1 MANFVSINISTGYST
16 DVLAWTDASATVTK
30 AYDEDLVASN
40 GLSNGD
46 VIVESLGDNTPYD
59 GGGMWYY
66 TDNITPGS
74 TPAIPGVFQID
85 TSGVVTLLTTTD
97 PTTTTTTTTTLPLFT
112 CADFEVDVTAIEYG
126 RTGATIDTNSI
137 SLTGNATLDSISS
150 ATYISGTNDYDIDV
164 IVPGSGYSNSGQTI
178 NCTNKFQ
185 LIGVDRSIAWTSTL
199 SNFDSTGLPAQTI
212 TIQIDSEN
220 QGQFNLANHISF
232 NSSTWSSIDN
242 DVIVTLQTAS
252 TTSATLEV
260 SINENLDTNS
270 RSGEI
275 IVAHPEDGNITATT
289 QIQQSGG
296 DAIPEA
302 YDWSINMTNQG
313 DPQNPSYVDLD
324 FSLDNGGSSWTGQ
337 KVQDVEDTLDADLR
351 IHITQLPG
359 NGAIYDITDLNNALT
374 LPAILD
380 QNNGQPT
387 IRYIPNTG
395 YNIGGVETIRY
406 KAVDSA
412 PNETDDKNILITVN
426 GPQNTGPTLTS
437 FTKSVAGFGSNRTV
451 AVSLGDFAS
460 DDSDP
465 DENLTYYWSTTSI
478 GPTGGNEITTGA
490 TLQLTD
496 GILTA
501 NSKQLLTYEYT
512 GPETTPNTDPAPME
526 TFWWTAKDSQNEPA
540 DSSAT
545 GTFNV
550 SIPGN
555 SAPVFQ
561 PDSETRSV
569 QQYNSISGSVT
580 ANDSDGNPLTYSKLS
595 QSGGGSMVV
604 NSDGSWT
611 YESGTWDITPGTI
624 VDDVIEIQAD
634 DGFGG
639 TDIYTLTISVTGVSY
654 IQIEYSTLSST
665 SDNACNSNQNN
676 IGYLDI
682 QDATNINE
690 LAPGHKLYVN
700 GDFTDWVKATADA
713 TWVSVFQNIS
723 GTPTSK
729 ALQLDQDG
737 LILSSFPCA
746 VVSDQAWPL
755 IVNYST
761 NADDLCYS
769 TSENSQVWQN
779 VLDPAVHGTVSLTDV
794 FTAGGQLFTNEY
806 YANQYDQVVAP
817 SGVTVPVGFY
827 NDYSINSNQY
837 YEWLGTAW
845 STDGLGECLPPIQ
858 YATYSAKIAYNE
870 FNTNSIDAACLEDNL
885 QISTIWFRTNS
896 EIGIE
901 SLNDYERLEYVM
913 TQQVVVFT
921 DEAAANALDYDLLWD
936 STVFIAVDENSIPLS
951 EFAIWENDNS
961 SGYSGNYRW
970 KGAKNGNPDQI
981 GEANADDN
989 LALCSVNF
997 TQPAPDSVFEVNGP
1011 TVSKNQAFYA
1021 FYSCNAKFENGEA
1034 YWPMYIVDGL
1044 HTDAVNST
1052 SYIKEFIDA
1061 VGGATKLGG
1070 PTMLECVT
1078 LTHKVWAINTE
1089 DASAVL
1095 HAFYR
1100 NLGREQRTININPV
1114 DLGFTSG
1121 ATIDYGYADCSEC
1134 LSNEEAPNS
1143 FTLDIVDDAE
1153 IINRSIPNF
1162 DLEKNYELDFLS
1174 KPLLR
1179 TNPKLSTNAKL
1190 VVNLNDEM
1198 YIESIDATKELAA
1211 VEYKK
1216 WAVNRDGQWSYDLAK
1231 FFKSNNTT
1239 SDQIY
1244 LAKNNFSD
1252 FNVQESFDKQ
1262 IEEDYHYGTVY
1273 NYSKIHD
1280 EDFRMMAPIW
1290 LDRNIPSKF
1299 IVFKVNDPSIL
1310 DFDAQDNYSNI
1321 STILSNSEI
1330 IETFDLTRKSN
1341 LGNYIRNHVKSESF
1355 PSNPITFNFDKNE
1368 KTLFNGIDIKKGGF
1382 TSKGEFLYEDFVKKD
1397 QTIIAENNL
1406 ITNGFERNGLACAN
1420 LINLEFLFNDPTA
1433 DSYSINRYFGLY
1445 VDDVDSGYGSLDSAN
1460 NGVLKFKTLNSYI
1473 NDDNISAIPPFELIK
1488 NTPTLGYAHVANSGD
1503 FYKISDKRFY
1513 DTSSLEVIV
1522 EDSINSIGNEVK
1534 LAPTGKSIDTVKNSE
1549 PGRDFLKINIL
1560 DNPAVNDRFGIFPS
1574 KEQLYRIKFKRYK
1587 ENDQFQLSTRYS
1599 DSVITF
1605 TLGPSLSVTVGQLN
1619 GYFSLITGGNLEF
1632 EVDGEDIIC
1641 FEKMGTL
1648 QPLELE
1654 VSYPATNTTI
1664 LRVDELQTP
1673 YDLSNN
1679 MFFADSNLEPG
1690 HFNSVSFSNQGTRAE
1705 VASAIVKSINAADN
1719 GFTATTYDGA
1729 EFLYIKSDVIGYRQ
1743 LQAGLAVPNDNA
1755 NNFIGIDN
1763 EFQDVDN
1770 LLRLDF
1776 FNGINNGLGSVNNI
1790 LSDSTIYFFN
1800 GGHAANKSVLVTLDS
1815 VQDVNIGDFIDTR
1828 SSGVF
1833 NKIIDI
1839 VDDTENLPSQY
1850 KKLIL
1855 ERTNALEDGE
1865 IKVFADSL
1873 VMLGLFSAYDIHD
1886 MNFDFYDTS
1895 NSDLKELKYETQEEI
1910 NYEPEID
1917 NNTDIYPF
1925 GERQN
1930 TDYDLDPAN
1939 YFTGL
1944 NDILSEERADEFN
1957 ENIIYSEYD
1966 RLQENNLKEY
1976 AVTSRVVPTINK
1988 WVLKDSVT
1996 VREQPYYLNANEA
2009 FGRSNFSA
2017 DMSVADRN
2025 RLGMTHEWFYV
2036 NNLPTHLTKN
2046 VSNSEVPAYRLNESF
2061 SYLNFMEGF
2070 EINSSIFKDT
2080 NYDYFDRFFVTE
2092 GFEKKGENNY
2102 KTFVKTNRQKKYTLI
2117 DNGNDLSFANTI
2129 FKGIKVSFK
2138 NRKEFVATNP
2148 VDFIKSSEF
2157 NGYRFSI
2164 LLNIKTAE
2172 ESNDVEYEVIQN
2184 KKFKFV
2190 VFYISLK
2197 LDDLWA
2203 DKTLTKK
2210 LLYELKH
2217 SLVWD
2222 NENNTFQYSDIKI
2235 DGALR
2240 LTSLNQTN
2248 ELEDDY
2254 LVIEGMPHQDGSV
2267 PQFLEQIN
2275 KNDDNEFG
2283 KILVQLNTA
2292 FGPQILQLEIEKIE
2306 GQDVLKLRKEIVDIT
2321 NGVDPVTGE
2330 YPIVDLSSMPAYLA
2344 WNAEYT
2350 YIKGGINAYNYV
2362 LNALGIQNV
2371 ANMLLREPNNIK
2383 YTTVNLD
2390 GSIENNKFVILFED
2404 GVEII
2409 KESFIVTREDD
2420 DKPESFKLFSGNI
2433 GYNLDEGMTYYPF
2446 LIRQN
2451 GGYTIDTKPVVTF
2464 TDVYSHMKT
2473 NTLQS
2478 TSNINELLLEEQMY
2492 KHSLSNLD
2500 AINLARDYYR
2510 KYNRCGVAF
2519 NLGFI
2524 YDGGTHDL
2532 HWGQIK
2538 NHFYR
2543 KVNEF
2548 NAAGITKLSTSTDKL
2563 PLYPLIG
2570 EIAIDKKDV
2579 HVFRS
2584 SWDKNY
2590 YTRAISGGGSE
2601 PIPGTFETKEE
2612 KSYLASTIMHV
2623 DKNYTLLQF
2632 NTNIVKTEEELD
2644 DILRNNTNTSSI
2656 VMFEDDTRV
2665 VLDFYIDYTINKRLS
2680 YDGVL
2685 NAISKYVAPEDSAED
2700 KTSLVD
2706 DSRLYVDKN
2715 LINTFNVAQI
2725 KLYTKR
2731 IKGEASSLESVTE
2744 VELLDNGGYVVD
2756 QNFSFKAHEQK
2767 PLNFRLIYNK
2777 RLGYSYRIRPMV
2789 KITS

>member
-1 MANFVSINISTGYST
+1 M
-16 DVLAWTDASATVTK
+16 
-30 AYDEDLVASN
+30 
-40 GLSNGD
+40 
-46 VIVESLGDNTPYD
+46 P
-59 GGGMWYY
+59 
-66 TDNITPGS
+66 
-74 TPAIPGVFQID
+74 
-85 TSGVVTLLTTTD
+85 
-97 PTTTTTTTTTLPLFT
+97 
-112 CADFEVDVTAIEYG
+112 
-126 RTGATIDTNSI
+126 
-137 SLTGNATLDSISS
+137 
-150 ATYISGTNDYDIDV
+150 
-164 IVPGSGYSNSGQTI
+164 SGYSNSGQTI
-178 NCTNKFQ
+178 SCPDKFE
-185 LIGVDRSIAWTSTL
+185 LTGVDRSISFSPAL
-199 SNFDSTGLPAQTI
+199 SNFDSSGQPAQTVNI
-212 TIQIDSEN
+212 TLDSEN
-220 QGQFNLANHISF
+220 QVQFNLTQHVSY
-232 NSSTWSSIDN
+232 SSTTGWTSIDN
-242 DVIVTLQTAS
+242 DVTVTIQTAS
-252 TTSATLEV
+252 NTSVTLLV
-260 SINENLDTNS
+260 SINENQDPNA
-270 RSGEI
+270 RNGEI
-275 IVAHPEDGNITATT
+275 IIEHPEDGNITTSIA
-289 QIQQSGG
+289 IQQSGG
-296 DAIPEA
+296 DAIPDV
-302 YDWSINMTNQG
+302 YDWSITMTNAG
-313 DPQNPSYVDLD
+313 TPQNPSYVDLN
-324 FSLDNGGSSWTGQ
+324 FSLDNGGSSWSGQ
-337 KVQDVEDTLDADLR
+337 KVSDVEDTLDANLR

-359 NGAIYDITDLNNALT
+359 NGKVYDITDLNNHITSGQLGTAG
-374 LPAILD
+374 AILD
-380 QNNGQPT
+380 QNNGAPT
-387 IRYIPNTG
+387 LRYIPDVG
-395 YNIGGVETIRY
+395 YDFGGTETFRY

-412 PNETDDKNILITVN
+412 PNETQDKDISITVN
-426 GPQNTGPTLTS
+426 GPQNTGPVLTS
-437 FTKSVAGFGSNRTV
+437 FSKPVSGFGNNRTV
-451 AVSLGDFAS
+451 AVSLGDFVS
-460 DDSDP
+460 DDSTP
-465 DENLTYYWSTTSI
+465 DENLTYYWSNTSI
-478 GPTGGNEITTGA
+478 GANGGTEITQGA
-490 TLQLTD
+490 TLQLSN

-501 NSKQLLTYEYT
+501 SSNQLLIYEYT
-512 GPETTPNTDPAPME
+512 GPETDPNTSPEPSD
-526 TFWWTAKDSQNEPA
+526 TFWWTAKDSEDAYPQ
-540 DSSAT
+540 SSAT

-550 SIPGN
+550 QNPGN

-561 PDSETRSV
+561 PDSESRSV
-569 QQYNSISGSVT
+569 IQYNSINGSVT
-580 ANDSDGNPLTYSKLS
+580 ANDSDGNTLTYSKLS
-595 QSGGGSMVV
+595 QTGGGSAIV
-604 NSDGSWT
+604 NSDGTWT
-611 YESGTWDITPGTI
+611 YESGTWDITAGTT

-634 DGFGG
+634 DNFGG

-654 IQIEYSTLSST
+654 IQIQYSTLSST
-665 SDNACNSNQNN
+665 SDNACNSDQNN

-682 QDATNINE
+682 NDATNINE
-690 LAPGHKLYVN
+690 LAPGHKLYIN
-700 GDFTDWVKATADA
+700 GNFTEWVKGTADA

-737 LILSSFPCA
+737 LILASFPCA

-755 IVNYST
+755 TVNYSS

-769 TSENSQVWQN
+769 ISENSQVWQN
-779 VLDPAVHGTVSLTDV
+779 VLDPDTYGPVNLTDV
-794 FTAGGQLFTNEY
+794 FNAGGQLFTNEY
-806 YANQYDQVVAP
+806 YANQYDQAVAP
-817 SGVTVPVGFY
+817 SGVTVPAGFY
-827 NDYSINSNQY
+827 NDTSINSNQY
-837 YEWLGTAW
+837 YEWLGTTW
-845 STDGLGECLPPIQ
+845 SSDGMGECLPPIQ

-870 FNTNSIDAACLEDNL
+870 FNKNSIDAACLEDNL
-885 QISTIWFRTNS
+885 QISTIWFRANS
-896 EIGIE
+896 EDNIE
-901 SLNDYERLEYVM
+901 SLSDYQKLEYVM
-913 TQQVVVFT
+913 TQQIVVFT
-921 DEAAANALDYDLLWD
+921 DEAAANALDYDLSWD
-936 STVFIAVDENSIPLS
+936 STVFIAVDENTIPLS

-970 KGAKNGNPDQI
+970 KGAKSDNPDQI
-981 GEANADDN
+981 VEATADDN
-989 LALCSVNF
+989 LAQCSINF
-997 TQPAPDSVFEVNGP
+997 TQPTPDSLFEVNNP

-1021 FYSCNAKFENGEA
+1021 FYSCVSKFENGEA

-1044 HTDAVNST
+1044 HTDAENST

-1070 PTMLECVT
+1070 STMLECVT

-1089 DASAVL
+1089 DASTVL
-1095 HAFYR
+1095 HTFYR
-1100 NLGREQRTININPV
+1100 NLGRDQRTININPV

-1121 ATIDYGYADCSEC
+1121 ATIDYGYADCAEC
-1134 LSNEEAPNS
+1134 LSTKEAPNS

-1162 DLEKNYELDFLS
+1162 DLEKNYELDFIS

-1198 YIESIDATKELAA
+1198 YIESIDATKELAS

-1231 FFKSNNTT
+1231 FFKNNNTT

-1244 LAKNNFSD
+1244 LAKKNFSD

-1273 NYSKIHD
+1273 NYSKMHD

-1368 KTLFNGIDIKKGGF
+1368 KTLFNGIDIKRGGF

-1420 LINLEFLFNDPTA
+1420 LINLEFLFNDPTSN
-1433 DSYSINRYFGLY
+1433 SYSINRYFGLY
-1445 VDDVDSGYGSLDSAN
+1445 VDDIDSGYGSLDSAN
-1460 NGVLKFKTLNSYI
+1460 NGVLKFKILNSHI
-1473 NDDNISAIPPFELIK
+1473 NNDNTSAIPPFELIK
-1488 NTPTLGYAHVANSGD
+1488 NTPTLGYAHVVNSGD

-1513 DTSSLEVIV
+1513 DADNLEVIV
-1522 EDSINSIGNEVK
+1522 EDSINSINNEVK
-1534 LAPTGKSIDTVKNSE
+1534 LAPTGKSIDTIRNSE

-1587 ENDQFQLSTRYS
+1587 EGDQFSLSTRYVQGS
-1599 DSVITF
+1599 ITF
-1605 TLGPSLSVTVGQLN
+1605 TLGVNLSTTVGQLN
-1619 GYFSLITGGNLEF
+1619 ANYAIFTGGNLEF
-1632 EVDGEDIIC
+1632 EVDGDDIIC

-1664 LRVDELQTP
+1664 LRVEELQTP

-1690 HFNSVSFSNQGTRAE
+1690 HFNSVSFSNQGTKAE
-1705 VASAIVKSINAADN
+1705 VTSAIVKSINAADN

-1743 LQAGLAVPNDNA
+1743 LQAGIAVPNANA
-1755 NNFIGIDN
+1755 NNFIGISD
-1763 EFQDVDN
+1763 EFKDVDN

-1776 FNGINNGLGSVNNI
+1776 FNGNQFVSVENI

-1800 GGHAANKSVLVTLDS
+1800 GGHAANKSILVTLDS

-1855 ERTNALEDGE
+1855 ERTNTLEDGE

-1873 VMLGLFSAYDIHD
+1873 VRLGLFSAYDIHD

-1910 NYEPEID
+1910 NYEPEVD

-1930 TDYDLDPAN
+1930 TDYDLPPVD

-1976 AVTSRVVPTINK
+1976 AITSRIVPTINK

-2046 VSNSEVPAYRLNESF
+2046 VGSLEAPSYRLNESF

-2070 EINSSIFKDT
+2070 EINSSLFKDT

-2138 NRKEFVATNP
+2138 NRKEFVAANP

-2184 KKFKFV
+2184 KRFKFV

-2235 DGALR
+2235 DGSLR

-2248 ELEDDY
+2248 NLEDDY

-2321 NGVDPVTGE
+2321 NGVDPDTGE
-2330 YPIVDLSSMPAYLA
+2330 YPIVDLSSMPSYLA

-2362 LNALGIQNV
+2362 LNSLGIQNV

-2464 TDVYSHMKT
+2464 TDIYSHMKT

-2510 KYNRCGVAF
+2510 KYNRCGVSF

-2524 YDGGTHDL
+2524 YDDGSHDL

-2548 NAAGITKLSTSTDKL
+2548 NPAGVTKLSTSTDKL

-2601 PIPGTFETKEE
+2601 SVPGTFETKEE

-2644 DILRNNTNTSSI
+2644 DILRNNTNTSSV

-2665 VLDFYIDYTINKRLS
+2665 ILDFYIDYTINKRLS

-2685 NAISKYVAPEDSAED
+2685 DAISKYVTPEDSAED

-2731 IKGEASSLESVTE
+2731 IKGEASSLESVAE